1 LKQIKPDPEEA
12 KSYASFA
19 GKREEDIAD
28 KSDCTSMTGS
38 VTASMLIRDANL
50 QRASKMEKLAN
61 LFVANEEKSDM
72 DNMS

>member
-1 LKQIKPDPEEA
+1 
-12 KSYASFA
+12 
-19 GKREEDIAD
+19 
-28 KSDCTSMTGS
+28 MTGS

-50 QRASKMEKLAN
+50 QRASKMEKLTN